1 VRRHQWVLASVI
13 KDSGLLSN
21 MERLSGISLRASYR
35 REELDCDATLSVGEQ
50 FDPDNLAEVTV
61 VAAFTGAVIGECYQ
75 QAHAFLI
82 VLTLGEEV
90 KSLT

>member
-1 VRRHQWVLASVI
+1 VSVI
-13 KDSGLLSN
+13 KDSGLLRN
-21 MERLSGISLRASYR
+21 MQRLPGISLRASYR
-35 REELDCDATLSVGEQ
+35 REKLHSDATLTVGEQ
-50 FDPDNLAEVTV
+50 FDPDNLADVAM

-82 VLTLGEEV
+82 VVTLGEEV